1 MFDSSKG
8 INYRIFK
15 KELTLE
21 KYFSILPVKY
31 CKLFCKFRTM
41 NHKLPIE
48 TGRWHNI
55 SRQNRICTLC
65 NYEIGDEFH
74 YLINCKNTEITNG
87 RKTLIPK
94 YFCQNPN
101 TVKFDAL
108 FNLKNRKLLFNI
120 CKFIEVIMER
130 VSSPG

>member
-1 MFDSSKG
+1 M
-8 INYRIFK
+8 
-15 KELTLE
+15 
-21 KYFSILPVKY
+21 Y
-31 CKLFCKFRTM
+31 CKFVPSDILTTFCAGYHTKR
-41 NHKLPIE
+41 K
-48 TGRWHNI
+48 
-55 SRQNRICTLC
+55 
-65 NYEIGDEFH
+65 D
-74 YLINCKNTEITNG
+74 TEITNC
-87 RKTLIPK
+87 RKKLIPK